1 LLAPPPLP
9 HPPPPTPPPPP
20 PPTLPP
26 PRPPPPP
33 PPAFLCLTLSLP
45 LFPAI
50 LRPHSVLAF
59 VLLWLPAKMNS
70 KRGFCLTLTL
80 RQAAE

>member
-1 LLAPPPLP
+1 MRFSVS
-9 HPPPPTPPPPP
+9 H
-20 PPTLPP
+20 
-26 PRPPPPP
+26 
-33 PPAFLCLTLSLP
+33 FISSS
-45 LFPAI
+45 FPAI